1 MKIAAKVFNKYI
13 SKYLLSFIGLIL
25 FLVVLNIA
33 AFAFTFYSAIA
44 KNFGSASPQIML
56 REIAEAS
63 SADGI
68 TDEAEKMLAA
78 NTLWAMY
85 LNTEGSCNWTVN
97 LPEEIPAEYT
107 IQDIAGFSK
116 GYLKDYPVFVWGDE
130 NGLLVIGYPK
140 NSYMKIT
147 SNYYPIDMLR
157 KIPLFF
163 LGAVVFD
170 LLVLFLAYS
179 HSKAKISRNTG
190 PIISS
195 VAALSEGKSV
205 NLDLNGELSEI
216 ADSINKAS
224 NIIKRQNTARAN
236 WISGVSHDIRTPLSM
251 IMGYAERIA
260 NDKDAD
266 SRMKEQA
273 AVISRQSI
281 KIKDLVQDLNLV
293 SRLEYEMQ
301 PLQKENI
308 RLSKLLRSYA
318 IDLINSGL
326 PDFYSLEIR
335 ISPDSE
341 NSLIE
346 CDAKLI
352 ARAINNLVQ
361 NSIHSNPDGCTIILA
376 LRITEDKLLLTV
388 QDNGIGISAEKM
400 EELENKPHYME
411 STDDRLDLRH
421 GLGLLLVRQIVK
433 AHHGTIE
440 IESKPQKG
448 FKTNIYFPC
457 MIPSCYSQRH

>member
-1 MKIAAKVFNKYI
+1 MKVFSKYI
-13 SKYLLSFIGLIL
+13 SKYLLSFIGFILIL
-25 FLVVLNIA
+25 VILNIA
-33 AFAFTFYSAIA
+33 AFIFTFYNAVS
-44 KNFGSASPQIML
+44 KNFGTNSPQNML
-56 REIAEAS
+56 RKVAAAS
-63 SADGI
+63 SANGI
-68 TDEAEKMLAA
+68 TKEAESMLTA
-78 NTLWAMY
+78 NSLWAMY

-97 LPEEIPAEYT
+97 LPEKIPTEYT
-107 IQDIAGFSK
+107 ILDIAMFSK
-116 GYLKDYPVFVWGDE
+116 GYLKDYPVFIWSDE

-140 NSYMKIT
+140 NSYIKIT
-147 SNYYPIDMLR
+147 SNYYPTDVLR

-163 LGAVVFD
+163 LCILVFD
-170 LLVLFLAYS
+170 LAVLFLAYS
-179 HSKAKISRNTG
+179 HSKAKISKNTE

-195 VAALSEGKSV
+195 IAALSEGKSI
-205 NLDLNGELSEI
+205 NLDLNGELAEI
-216 ADSINKAS
+216 ADSINRAS
-224 NIIKRQNTARAN
+224 NIINRQNTARAN

-251 IMGYAERIA
+251 IMGYAERIV

-266 SRMKEQA
+266 SRIKEQA

-293 SRLEYEMQ
+293 SKLEYEMQ

-326 PDFYSLEIR
+326 PDFYSLEVN
-335 ISPDSE
+335 ISPCSE
-341 NSLIE
+341 KSIIE

-352 ARAINNLVQ
+352 TRAVNNLVQ
-361 NSIHSNPDGCTIILA
+361 NSIHSNPKGCTIILA
-376 LRITEDKLLLTV
+376 LQVAEGKLLLTV

-400 EELENKPHYME
+400 EELKNKPHYME

-421 GLGLLLVRQIVK
+421 GLGLLLVRQIVE

-440 IESKPQKG
+440 IESKPQEG
-448 FKTNIYFPC
+448 YKTAIYLPYK
-457 MIPSCYSQRH
+457 II

>member
-1 MKIAAKVFNKYI
+1 MKVFSKYI

-25 FLVVLNIA
+25 VLVVLNIA

-44 KNFGSASPQIML
+44 KNFGNVSPQTML
-56 REIAEAS
+56 RKIAASS

-68 TDEAEKMLAA
+68 TNEAERMLTA
-78 NTLWAMY
+78 NSLWAMY
-85 LNTEGSCNWTVN
+85 LNTEGSCSWTVN
-97 LPEEIPAEYT
+97 LPEEIPTAYN
-107 IQDIAGFSK
+107 IQDIAVFSK
-116 GYLKDYPVFVWGDE
+116 GYLKNYPVFVWSDE

-147 SNYYPIDMLR
+147 SNYYPTDMLR

-163 LGAVVFD
+163 LGIIVFD
-170 LLVLFLAYS
+170 LAVLFLAYS
-179 HSKAKISRNTG
+179 HSKAKISKNTE

-195 VAALSEGKSV
+195 IAALSEGKSAS
-205 NLDLNGELSEI
+205 LDLNGELSEI

-224 NIIKRQNTARAN
+224 NIIMRQNTARAN

-251 IMGYAERIA
+251 IMGYAERIM
-260 NDKDAD
+260 NDKNAD
-266 SRMKEQA
+266 SRIKEQA
-273 AVISRQSI
+273 AIISRQSI

-293 SRLEYEMQ
+293 SKLEYEMQ

-326 PDFYSLEIR
+326 PDFYTLEIN

-361 NSIHSNPDGCTIILA
+361 NSMHSNPDGCTIILA
-376 LRITEDKLLLTV
+376 LQITEDKLLLTI
-388 QDNGIGISAEKM
+388 QDNGIGISAQKL
-400 EELENKPHYME
+400 EELKNKPHYME

-421 GLGLLLVRQIVK
+421 GLGILLVWQIVE

-440 IESKPQKG
+440 IESKLQKG
-448 FKTNIYFPC
+448 YKTNIYLPC
-457 MIPSCYSQRH
+457 NFRP

>member
-1 MKIAAKVFNKYI
+1 MKVFTKYI
-13 SKYLLSFIGLIL
+13 SKYLLSFIGIL
-25 FLVVLNIA
+25 FLLAVLNIA
-33 AFAFTFYSAIA
+33 AFAFTFYNAIQ
-44 KNFGSASPQIML
+44 KNFGISSPQNML
-56 REIAEAS
+56 KEVAAAS
-63 SADGI
+63 SANGI
-68 TDEAEKMLAA
+68 TKEAKQMLLE
-78 NTLWAMY
+78 NSLWAMY

-97 LPEEIPAEYT
+97 LPKEIPTEYS
-107 IQDIAGFSK
+107 IQDIALFSK
-116 GYLKDYPVFVWGDE
+116 GYLKDYPVFVWSDE
-130 NGLLVIGYPK
+130 NGLFVLGYPK

-163 LGAVVFD
+163 LGILVFD
-170 LLVLFLAYS
+170 LLMLFLAYS
-179 HSKAKISRNTG
+179 HSKAKISKNTE

-195 VAALSEGKSV
+195 IAALSEGKNIRLSV
-205 NLDLNGELSEI
+205 SGELSEI

-224 NIIKRQNTARAN
+224 NLISRQNTARAN

-251 IMGYAERIA
+251 IMGYAERIVK
-260 NDKDAD
+260 DKDA
-266 SRMKEQA
+266 SNQIKEQA

-293 SRLEYEMQ
+293 SKLEYEMQ

-326 PDFYSLEIR
+326 PDFYSLEVN

-341 NSLIE
+341 NSMIE

-352 ARAINNLVQ
+352 TRAVNNLVQ
-361 NSIHSNPDGCTIILA
+361 NSIHSNPKGCAIILS
-376 LRITEDKLLLTV
+376 LQITENKLLFTV
-388 QDNGIGISAEKM
+388 QDNGIGISAEKL
-400 EELENKPHYME
+400 EELKNKPHYME

-421 GLGLLLVRQIVK
+421 GLGLLLVRQIVET
-433 AHHGTIE
+433 HQGTME
-440 IESKPQKG
+440 VESKPQEG
-448 FKTNIYFPC
+448 YKTNLYFPY
-457 MIPSCYSQRH
+457 IPIP

>member
-1 MKIAAKVFNKYI
+1 MAINMKIFSKYI

-25 FLVVLNIA
+25 VLVILNIA
-33 AFAFTFYSAIA
+33 IFAFTFYNAVS
-44 KNFGSASPQIML
+44 KDFGTISPQNML
-56 REIAEAS
+56 KEVAAAS
-63 SADGI
+63 SSNGI
-68 TDEAEKMLAA
+68 TNEAEKMLTA
-78 NTLWAMY
+78 NSLWAMY

-97 LPEEIPAEYT
+97 LPEEIPTDYT
-107 IQDIAGFSK
+107 IQDIALFSK
-116 GYLKDYPVFVWGDE
+116 GYLKDYPVFVWTDE
-130 NGLLVIGYPK
+130 SGLLVIGYPK

-147 SNYYPIDMLR
+147 SNYYPIDAVR

-163 LGAVVFD
+163 LAILVFD
-170 LLVLFLAYS
+170 LAVLFLVYS
-179 HSKAKISRNTG
+179 RSKTKISQNTE

-195 VAALSEGKSV
+195 ITALSEGKSI
-205 NLDLNGELSEI
+205 NLSINGELSEI

-224 NIIKRQNTARAN
+224 DIISRQNTARAN

-260 NDKDAD
+260 NDKDA
-266 SRMKEQA
+266 SNQIKEQA
-273 AVISRQSI
+273 AIISRQSI

-326 PDFYSLEIR
+326 PDCYSLEVN

-341 NSLIE
+341 NITIE
-346 CDAKLI
+346 CDVKLI
-352 ARAINNLVQ
+352 TRAVNNLVQ
-361 NSIHSNPDGCTIILA
+361 NSIHSNPDGCTIILS
-376 LRITEDKLLLTV
+376 LQVSENKLLVTV
-388 QDNGIGISAEKM
+388 QDNGIGISAEKL
-400 EELENKPHYME
+400 EEMKNKPHYME

-421 GLGLLLVRQIVK
+421 GLGLLLVRQIVE
-433 AHHGTIE
+433 AHHGEMTV
-440 IESKPQKG
+440 ESKFREG
-448 FKTNIYFPC
+448 CWTGMYFPC
-457 MIPSCYSQRH
+457 KS

>member
-1 MKIAAKVFNKYI
+1 MAINMKIFSKYI

-25 FLVVLNIA
+25 VLVVFNIA
-33 AFAFTFYSAIA
+33 IFAFTFYNAVS
-44 KNFGSASPQIML
+44 KDFGASSPQNML
-56 REIAEAS
+56 QEVTAAS
-63 SADGI
+63 SANGI
-68 TDEAEKMLAA
+68 TNEAEKMLTA
-78 NTLWAMY
+78 NSLWAMY
-85 LNTEGSCNWTVN
+85 LNMEGSCNWTVN
-97 LPEEIPAEYT
+97 LPEEIPTEYT
-107 IQDIAGFSK
+107 IQDIAIFSK
-116 GYLKDYPVFVWGDE
+116 GYLKDYPVFVWTDE

-147 SNYYPIDMLR
+147 SNYYPIDTVR

-163 LGAVVFD
+163 LAILVFD
-170 LLVLFLAYS
+170 LAVLFLAYS
-179 HSKAKISRNTG
+179 HSKAKISQNTE

-195 VAALSEGKSV
+195 ITALSEGKSINISV
-205 NLDLNGELSEI
+205 NGELSEI
-216 ADSINKAS
+216 ADSINKTS
-224 NIIKRQNTARAN
+224 DIISRQNTARAN

-260 NDKDAD
+260 NDKDAGNQI
-266 SRMKEQA
+266 KEQA

-293 SRLEYEMQ
+293 SKLEYEMQ

-318 IDLINSGL
+318 IDLINNGL
-326 PDFYSLEIR
+326 SDCYSLEVN

-341 NSLIE
+341 NITIE

-352 ARAINNLVQ
+352 TRAVNNLVQ

-376 LRITEDKLLLTV
+376 LQVIEDKLLLTV
-388 QDNGIGISAEKM
+388 QDNGIGISSEKL
-400 EELENKPHYME
+400 EEIKSKPHYME

-421 GLGLLLVRQIVK
+421 GLGLLLVRQIAT
-433 AHHGTIE
+433 AHHGE
-440 IESKPQKG
+440 MVVESKPREG
-448 FKTNIYFPC
+448 CRTGMYFQYK
-457 MIPSCYSQRH
+457 S